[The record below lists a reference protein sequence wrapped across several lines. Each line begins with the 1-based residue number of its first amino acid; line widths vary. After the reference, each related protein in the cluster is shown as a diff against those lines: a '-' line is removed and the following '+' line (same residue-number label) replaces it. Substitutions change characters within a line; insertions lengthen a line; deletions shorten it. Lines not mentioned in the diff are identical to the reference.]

1 MRRSM
6 TFSHHWKISAKNSCR
21 SIIHYSEDEHMDMKE
36 KSTFIKVDKFDTV
49 MSALSVIK
57 RKLAE
62 AQAELDKINNLKQ
75 EEDAA
80 VQKWANDLSNVQMKV
95 QSIESEL
102 MNEEY

>member
-1 MRRSM
+1 
-6 TFSHHWKISAKNSCR
+6 
-21 SIIHYSEDEHMDMKE
+21 MDMKE